1 MHRKHGVLHQPVAGL
16 EIEMTTAS
24 EMLATSRNGTEV
36 MLAAALSAT
45 ATNQDWANEST
56 IYTFGD
62 GSVLVASGSQLN
74 AYAGRV
80 YPQYTVMADRDTGE
94 WLGDAEFVDY
104 VTRDDWNA
112 KTDTDNAHFDT
123 YEVNNETRAIEVVWT
138 K

>member
-24 EMLATSRNGTEV
+24 E
-36 MLAAALSAT
+36 
-45 ATNQDWANEST
+45 
-56 IYTFGD
+56 I
-62 GSVLVASGSQLN
+62 
-74 AYAGRV
+74 